1 MAAGVCLLGGARA
14 RVWDDMGGEG
24 GTAGGW
30 EYGRGRGQ
38 VGSVA
43 RSSNGSEIG
52 EVGEVGL
59 GGGGGV
65 VGGQGACM
73 QRGRRNIGWG
83 ET

>member
-1 MAAGVCLLGGARA
+1 
-14 RVWDDMGGEG
+14 MGGEG

-30 EYGRGRGQ
+30 EYGGGRGL
-38 VGSVA
+38 VCGEA
-43 RSSNGSEIG
+43 RSSNGSKIG
-52 EVGEVGL
+52 EVGEVGRQ
-59 GGGGGV
+59 GV